1 MGQGVLT
8 AGFTRSGGGT
18 DGSLYCEGV
27 PIEAIAADVGTP
39 VYVYSTAVIRDRY
52 ERLHATLS
60 SVPHRIHYTLK
71 ANSNRAIL
79 RLLRELGAGADVVS
93 SGELRKAR
101 AAGFIGNE
109 IIFGGVGKTDDELR
123 DAIAAGVVLINAESA
138 AEVRRLDEIA
148 REMGTTAPVGL
159 RVNPELDLHAAHEYI
174 KTGEKGHKFG
184 IPYGEAAGV
193 ALAASRLPNVELRG
207 LDMHLGSQLTR
218 IEPYKIGAARLLE
231 LHAKLVAE
239 GVTTIRFLDIGGG
252 LGVRYDDESPPDLD
266 RFARLVLPL
275 VEDTNLTL
283 IMEPGRFVV
292 GNAGALV
299 GTVLYRKQSGG
310 KDYVITDT
318 GMTELLRPSH
328 YGAFHRIEPVG
339 ERQERQEQTKADI
352 VGPVCETGDFLAQD
366 REIANVEPGDRI
378 MVYDVGAYG
387 YAMASNYNARRRAA
401 EVLVDGDRYAVI
413 TRRESYEDL
422 MRLDVDAPEWK
433 DAEASTSGARRRASR
448 RTKG

>member
-18 DGSLYCEGV
+18 DGSLHCEGV

-39 VYVYSTAVIRDRY
+39 VYVYSSAVIRDRY
-52 ERLHATLS
+52 ERLRATLS
-60 SVPHRIHYTLK
+60 PVPHRIHYTLK

-79 RLLRELGAGADVVS
+79 RLLRDLGAGADVVS
-93 SGELRKAR
+93 GGELRKAQ
-101 AAGFIGNE
+101 AAGFAGDE
-109 IIFGGVGKTDDELR
+109 IIFGGVGKTDHELR
-123 DAIAAGVVLINAESA
+123 EALAARVLLINVESEAEA
-138 AEVRRLDEIA
+138 RRLDAIA
-148 REMGTTAPVGL
+148 REMGTIAPVGL

-184 IPYGEAAGV
+184 IPYDEAAGV
-193 ALAASRLPNVELRG
+193 AVAASQLPNLELRG
-207 LDMHLGSQLTR
+207 LDMHLGSQLSR
-218 IEPYKIGAARLLE
+218 IEPYRVGAARLLE
-231 LHAKLVAE
+231 LHAKLVAA
-239 GVTTIRFLDIGGG
+239 GIATIRFLDIGGG

-275 VEDTNLTL
+275 VEDTALTL

-299 GTVLYRKQSGG
+299 GTVLYRKRSGG
-310 KDYVITDT
+310 KDYIITDT

-328 YGAFHRIEPVG
+328 YGAFHRIEPVT
-339 ERQERQEQTKADI
+339 EQQRQTKADI

-366 REIANVEPGDRI
+366 REIADVEPGDRI

-422 MRLDVDAPEWK
+422 LRLDVEAPEWK
-433 DAEASTSGARRRASR
+433 DAATATPGARQRPVRRAR
-448 RTKG
+448 G